1 MKTKAEYY
9 AGEEFND
16 RFKEEMESLS
26 KMSDDD
32 RADIVK
38 GYHDLIGE
46 SLSKTIDQLQK
57 VQKLS
62 PATIPLTKTAII
74 LAEMDFLSDDL
85 RACAFV
91 GGQSEV
97 LKLLGKLWETMPNEF
112 EKVIQEKGYVKA

>member
-1 MKTKAEYY
+1 MNTKAEFY
-9 AGEEFND
+9 AGEDFHN
-16 RFKEEMESLS
+16 RLKEEMKSLS

-32 RADIVK
+32 RADVVK

-46 SLSKTIDQLQK
+46 SLTKTLYQLQK

-85 RACAFV
+85 RACAIV
-91 GGQSEV
+91 GGLEEV
-97 LKLLGKLWETMPNEF
+97 VKLLGKLWETMPNEF
-112 EKVIQEKGYVKA
+112 EKVVQEKGYVKA